1 VTSKARLTWLQPEL
15 PFGVR
20 ARRGKQ
26 RLKPELKPILVAGG
40 VLLLG
45 LLLYVGQHI
54 QVVRLGYQIEDLRV
68 AQVSLIQEGK
78 ALEVELGRLRSL
90 TKVEDL
96 ARRELGM
103 VNPVPGQIIL
113 LEEKREGG

>member
-1 VTSKARLTWLQPEL
+1 M
-15 PFGVR
+15 
-20 ARRGKQ
+20 
-26 RLKPELKPILVAGG
+26 LVAGG

-45 LLLYVGQHI
+45 LLLYVWQHI
-54 QVVRLGYQIEDLRV
+54 QVVRLGYQIEDLRA

-78 ALEVELGRLRSL
+78 VLEVELGRLRSL
-90 TKVEDL
+90 TKVEDR

-113 LEEKREGG
+113 LEEKQEGG